1 MTAASSRP
9 GASIASVVTLA
20 LVVVITVLLG
30 VAGVVVYRSVSDTRW
45 EDLRKSHR
53 TLADQ
58 LAVGFASPL
67 WNFDRPT
74 IGKIAEGAFH
84 EETISG
90 LVVLAGRVD
99 VADQRLEQVGQGHEA
114 LQVAVLGAKLLGWP
128 ESSVAD
134 PS

>member
-1 MTAASSRP
+1 PMTAPSRP
-9 GASIASVVTLA
+9 GTSIASVVTLA
-20 LVVVITVLLG
+20 LVVVITVLLAI
-30 VAGVVVYRSVSDTRW
+30 AGVVAYRSVHDTRW
-45 EDLRKSHR
+45 EDLRKGHR

-90 LVVLAGRVD
+90 LVVLAEDGTTVHARSRD
-99 VADQRLEQVGQGHEA
+99 PEKWDRIIERAPAGESDLEET
-114 LQVAVLGAKLLGWP
+114 
-128 ESSVAD
+128 
-134 PS
+134 